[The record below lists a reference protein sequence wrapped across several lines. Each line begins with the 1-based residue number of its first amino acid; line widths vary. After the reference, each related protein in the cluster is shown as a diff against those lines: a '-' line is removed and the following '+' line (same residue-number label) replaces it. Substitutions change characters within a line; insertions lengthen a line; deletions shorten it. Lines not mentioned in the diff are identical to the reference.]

1 MKEPTDQQLKE
12 YWENLP
18 DYFRQVF
25 RTFLFQDQSKMTYRV
40 GRRLTFST
48 LHAELYSFH
57 DAYLETDT
65 ARVLDQLVENDL
77 LNEHEGGVLSYSL
90 TPLGEK
96 LLVAA
101 FQPMVVEQKIPS
113 LPAFSWAS

>member
-25 RTFLFQDQSKMTYRV
+25 RKFLFEDRSKLTYRV
-40 GRRLTFST
+40 GRRVTFST
-48 LHAELYSFH
+48 IHSELYSMH

-65 ARVLDQLVENDL
+65 ARVLDQLVENNL
-77 LNEHEGGVLSYSL
+77 LNEHEDSVLCYSL
-90 TPLGEK
+90 TLLGEK

-101 FQPMVVEQKIPS
+101 FHPTVVEQKVPS